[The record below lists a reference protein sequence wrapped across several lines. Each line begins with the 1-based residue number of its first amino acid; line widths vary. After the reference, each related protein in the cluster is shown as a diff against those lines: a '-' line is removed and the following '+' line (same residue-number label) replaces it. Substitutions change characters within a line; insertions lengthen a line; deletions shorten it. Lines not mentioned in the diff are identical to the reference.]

1 MKTKTYIYKKPFSYI
16 IDNKKSI
23 SEILE
28 FSKLY
33 EFYDPSD
40 IMYDKYIVVGSN
52 VYNFFYRK
60 GI

>member
-33 EFYDPSD
+33 DSSD

-52 VYNFFYRK
+52 VYIFLQKRDIK
-60 GI
+60 